1 MLVLVVPRRAASG
14 GSRRASISDDTFAVE
29 TRLAGGMQRVKSGF
43 AQLLLFAS
51 VLQLAQNFS
60 RVVYVRDSQGLAFRW
75 GARVVP
81 PAVPDELRVTVADRA
96 DHELVAALQYVGDA
110 LYGVRLHDGA

>member
-1 MLVLVVPRRAASG
+1 MGGLAARARPRRA
-14 GSRRASISDDTFAVE
+14 SRRIAVGHE
-29 TRLAGGMQRVKSGF
+29 WGENNELKCVWHTC
-43 AQLLLFAS
+43 AQGCCLAS

-60 RVVYVRDSQGLAFRW
+60 RVVYVRDSQGLAFRG

>member
-1 MLVLVVPRRAASG
+1 M
-14 GSRRASISDDTFAVE
+14 
-29 TRLAGGMQRVKSGF
+29 
-43 AQLLLFAS
+43 
-51 VLQLAQNFS
+51 
-60 RVVYVRDSQGLAFRW
+60 
-75 GARVVP
+75 P

>member
-1 MLVLVVPRRAASG
+1 MSLGVS
-14 GSRRASISDDTFAVE
+14 SAV
-29 TRLAGGMQRVKSGF
+29 G
-43 AQLLLFAS
+43 LLLFAS

-60 RVVYVRDSQGLAFRW
+60 RVVYVRDSQGLAFRG

-81 PAVPDELRVTVADRA
+81 PAVPDELRVTVADPRRKKK
-96 DHELVAALQYVGDA
+96 HYELVAALQYVGDA

>member
-1 MLVLVVPRRAASG
+1 MSLSVSG
-14 GSRRASISDDTFAVE
+14 TGCC
-29 TRLAGGMQRVKSGF
+29 L
-43 AQLLLFAS
+43 AS

-60 RVVYVRDSQGLAFRW
+60 RVVYVRDAQGLTFRG
-75 GARVVP
+75 GARVVS

-96 DHELVAALQYVGDA
+96 DHELVAALQYVGDV